1 MSFAR
6 FTSLRLLIGTTLL
19 ALVSACSNW
28 LPTSG
33 PSTRVLEEAT
43 AQTSSMIQLVEI
55 NGAVNSRN
63 VTREQRQLFSESF
76 GANIIPTYA
85 INPGDVLAVSIWEAN
100 PALLFGASPAM
111 SAFSGSS
118 SSKNSSLPDQM
129 VGADGHITVPFA
141 GRLRVAGKTI
151 AVIEAEIVSSL
162 QGKANSPQVIV
173 QMTKG
178 NTSNVTVVG
187 EVGKSDLV
195 PLTPKGERLLD
206 AIALAGGVKQAV
218 NKITLQ
224 ISRQGQVRTMALDR
238 VIQDP
243 AQNIRLNPGDV
254 ITAFFQ
260 PFSFTALGA
269 TGKNDEINFEASGIS
284 LAQAL
289 GRIGGVQDSRAD
301 VKGVFVFR
309 FEEPDASERLLS
321 TSNLAPLAQA
331 AKTQQ
336 SQPVTAAQYA
346 PRAQSVSTSTSG
358 VPVAQTA
365 TQQNAPAAPP
375 PGSQPLVS
383 PRGVIPACAACVQ
396 ALNVSV
402 TSSGATA
409 VVASGVQQNVMNASA
424 STSRSAAQSALPSV
438 SGPSGR
444 AVAALKSNP
453 TAIAPQQGIPATQF
467 TDSQGRVPTI
477 YRLDMSD
484 PSAFLVAQGFLVKNK
499 DVIYVANASSAELT
513 KFLSIMVQVLYP
525 IVNGKILIN

>member
-1 MSFAR
+1 MG
-6 FTSLRLLIGTTLL
+6 FTNLILKRVLIGVALL
-19 ALVSACSNW
+19 ALVSGCSNW

-33 PSTRVLEEAT
+33 PSTRVLEEASVQ
-43 AQTSSMIQLVEI
+43 ASSMIRLVDI
-55 NGAVNSRN
+55 NGAVNQRN
-63 VTREQRQLFSESF
+63 VIREQRQLFSGSF
-76 GANIIPTYA
+76 GANVIPTYA
-85 INPGDVLAVSIWEAN
+85 VNPGDVLAVSIWEAN

-129 VGADGHITVPFA
+129 VGADGFITVPFA

-151 AVIEAEIVSSL
+151 PTIEAEVVASL

-224 ISRQGQVRTMALDR
+224 ISRQGLVRTMPLDR

-254 ITAFFQ
+254 ITAFYQ

-269 TGKNDEINFEASGIS
+269 TGKNDEVNFEASGIS

-309 FEEPDASERLLS
+309 FEEPDAAVMQSS
-321 TSNLAPLAQA
+321 TVNTAPALQLGRVQPNQQVA
-331 AKTQQ
+331 AV
-336 SQPVTAAQYA
+336 QPAT
-346 PRAQSVSTSTSG
+346 RAQPASPPQSAA
-358 VPVAQTA
+358 PVAQ
-365 TQQNAPAAPP
+365 QVAPTAPP
-375 PGSQPLVS
+375 PGSQPFVS

-396 ALNVSV
+396 APAALAANAV
-402 TSSGATA
+402 ATP
-409 VVASGVQQNVMNASA
+409 VASPMAAPVANPNSTLMATPVAAQPATSVATSV
-424 STSRSAAQSALPSV
+424 STSAAPAP
-438 SGPSGR
+438 
-444 AVAALKSNP
+444 AM
-453 TAIAPQQGIPATQF
+453 APQLGIPPTQF

-484 PSAFLVAQGFLVKNK
+484 PSAFLVAQGFMVKNK
-499 DVIYVANASSAELT
+499 DVIYVANASSAEFA